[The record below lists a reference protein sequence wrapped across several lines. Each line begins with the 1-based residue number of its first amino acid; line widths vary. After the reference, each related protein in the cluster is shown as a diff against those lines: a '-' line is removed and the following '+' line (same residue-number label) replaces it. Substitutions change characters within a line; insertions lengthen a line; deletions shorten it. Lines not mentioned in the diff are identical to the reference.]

1 MIMFICILAYA
12 IICLF
17 KEKQFDADIV
27 YIPFAVIELLM
38 LDFPVF
44 MLIKEALK

>member
-1 MIMFICILAYA
+1 MFICILAYA
-12 IICLF
+12 IINLF

-27 YIPFAVIELLM
+27 YIPFAIVELLM

-44 MLIKEALK
+44 MLIKEVLK